1 MAAVTAAAA
10 DMAAE
15 AMVVTMATA
24 VMATA
29 TAPAGPAACPLT
41 TIVAE
46 AAAGSRFS

>member
-15 AMVVTMATA
+15 AMVVAMATA

-29 TAPAGPAACPLT
+29 PAGPADCPLT